1 MGPMEEIQQEDKGMR
16 NHEPEPTVQMTGEKT
31 APVGER
37 VDIYDDEDI
46 KGMPKFGGFTKT
58 FIYLV
63 GILVS
68 SLSIYEV
75 IFGNFEPALQRPLH
89 VFLMCMLT
97 FLLYPSG
104 FFKFGSLKEGMMN
117 IAFIVLLFATTLWAC
132 VSWTP
137 LYIDPYPTTF
147 GIVMGIICMLLVL
160 EATRRAVGIPMAII
174 GLGMLLYCFVG
185 PYLPRFLAHPGFS
198 LENVVVH
205 TVVGTEGMMGLLLSI
220 SVNQIIFF
228 MMFAAFL
235 MVSNSTGLFMN
246 LSKAIAGGYAGG
258 PAKVAVV
265 ASGFMGMISGS
276 ASGNT
281 ATTGAITI
289 PLMISMGFRRYIAG
303 AIEAVSSTAGQFM
316 PPIMGASAFVIAEY
330 TGVSYWGVCI
340 AAFVPSVIY
349 FVAMFLVVDI
359 ESRMEGLKG
368 LPKSELPK
376 IWDSFKKTIP
386 LVIPIAVL
394 VILLSKRYSPQW
406 AILNSLTVLGLIC
419 LPIKAQR
426 MGIKKIA
433 RGLSL
438 TAKIL
443 IPIATSCAACGMIVG
458 VMSLTGL
465 GNRLSYMIITISQ
478 GSLMVGLLFTMCVSI
493 LIGMGLPTL
502 GAYVVLATLGAPAL
516 NQLGAPLL
524 GAHLFIFYFAAISAI
539 TPPVCLS
546 AFVGAG
552 IAGADPMKVGFHAM
566 RIGIIK
572 YVIPFMFVFRPG
584 MLLEGSLQS
593 IALNIFEMIVI
604 IVPISVLVQRYWL
617 QKITRLEAAL
627 FLGSIILVFPL
638 SLKTLPFAVLCEVL
652 AITIHFMRYRKNSV
666 LKTQAIHY

>member
-1 MGPMEEIQQEDKGMR
+1 MPLMKKIHKGNMMIRDQGPANSVEA
-16 NHEPEPTVQMTGEKT
+16 TGEKG
-31 APVGER
+31 AFAEQR
-37 VDIYDDEDI
+37 VNIYDDDDI

-63 GILVS
+63 GVLVS
-68 SLSIYEV
+68 CLSIYEV
-75 IFGNFEPALQRPLH
+75 LFGNFEPALQRPLH

-97 FLLYPSG
+97 LLLYPSG
-104 FFKFGSLKEGMMN
+104 FFKLGSGKEALIN
-117 IAFIVLLFATTLWAC
+117 TVLILLLFATTLWAFIN
-132 VSWTP
+132 WTP

-147 GIVMGIICMLLVL
+147 GVVMGIICMLLVL
-160 EATRRAVGIPMAII
+160 EATRRAVGLPMTII
-174 GLGMLLYCFVG
+174 GLGSLVYCFIG

-246 LSKAIAGGYAGG
+246 LAKAIAGSYAGG
-258 PAKVAVV
+258 PAKVAVI
-265 ASGFMGMISGS
+265 ASGFMGMVSGS

-289 PLMISMGFRRYIAG
+289 PLMISMGFKRHIAG

-330 TGVSYWGVCI
+330 TGVSYWGVCV
-340 AAFVPSVIY
+340 AAFVPAVIY

-359 ESRMEGLKG
+359 ESRMGGLRG
-368 LPKSELPK
+368 LPKRELPPV
-376 IWDSFKKTIP
+376 WDSFKKTVP
-386 LVIPIAVL
+386 LVIPISVL
-394 VILLSKRYSPQW
+394 VILLAMRYSPQW
-406 AILNSLTVLGLIC
+406 AILNSLVVLALIC
-419 LPIKAQR
+419 LPIKVQR
-426 MGIKKIA
+426 MGIKKVA

-443 IPIATSCAACGMIVG
+443 IPIATSCATCGMIVG

-465 GNRLSYMIITISQ
+465 GNRLSYAIISISQ
-478 GSLMVGLLFTMCVSI
+478 GHLLIGLLFTMCMSI

-516 NQLGAPLL
+516 NQLGASLL
-524 GAHLFIFYFAAISAI
+524 AAHLFIFYFAALSAI
-539 TPPVCLS
+539 TPPVCL
-546 AFVGAG
+546 AAYVGAG
-552 IAGADPMKVGFHAM
+552 LAGADPMKVGFHAM
-566 RIGIIK
+566 RIGMIK
-572 YVIPFMFVFRPG
+572 YIIPFMFVFRPG

-593 IALNIFEMIVI
+593 IVLNIFEMILI
-604 IVPISVLVQRYWL
+604 ILPVSILAQRYWL
-617 QKITRLEAAL
+617 QKITPLEAAL
-627 FLGSIILVFPL
+627 LVGAIVLVFPL
-638 SLKTLPFAVLCEVL
+638 SLITIPLAILCEVL
-652 AITIHFMRYRKNSV
+652 AIAIHIMRYRKNLV
-666 LKTQAIHY
+666 LKLQPID